1 MKLYK
6 KTEIRYNKELLDCEG
21 WKYKWMPG
29 QLQNFFSTNICLDWA
44 EEG

>member
-21 WKYKWMPG
+21 WKYKCSWTATE
-29 QLQNFFSTNICLDWA
+29 FFFYKYLFRL
-44 EEG
+44 G

>member
-21 WKYKWMPG
+21 WKYKCSWTATE
-29 QLQNFFSTNICLDWA
+29 FFSTNICLDWA